1 MFLLFNSRQSRLLFF
16 CFFLFRFAWL
26 FWMCL
31 LMGLSV
37 SRLGEIKIMALV
49 IFRLL
54 LGFRKRLEGLLARLL
69 RVCLLMMEL
78 DGLRFLFGA
87 LLLGGFVL
95 VLIGL
100 EISLIMMGERKLMK
114 DKIYIK
120 KAFGKNLLVMV
131 K

>member
-1 MFLLFNSRQSRLLFF
+1 
-16 CFFLFRFAWL
+16 
-26 FWMCL
+26 
-31 LMGLSV
+31 
-37 SRLGEIKIMALV
+37 MALV

-114 DKIYIK
+114 DKIWIK